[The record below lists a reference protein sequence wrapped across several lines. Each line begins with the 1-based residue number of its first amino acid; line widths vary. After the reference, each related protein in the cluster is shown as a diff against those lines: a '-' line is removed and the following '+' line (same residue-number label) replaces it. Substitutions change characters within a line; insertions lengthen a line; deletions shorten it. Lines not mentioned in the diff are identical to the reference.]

1 MDYGALARQ
10 LGGSEAPAVDYG
22 ALAKELGGVPA
33 ALEQQPIYADIPYT
47 SAPVVP
53 TTRERPLSEL
63 SAREMIMGAIET
75 PVALAATIAG
85 APLSILTSRATPEVK
100 AAVRP
105 FQYEPKSE
113 LAQRALAAIGGAAEA
128 TKLPPYSPAAG
139 LLPGVEA
146 STGATGFARAA
157 RAGRIAEQRSAES
170 YARAPMIEAA
180 QEANRLGIA
189 LNPAISNPTVMNQ
202 LQAQVAGIPQ
212 LNARLSRQNETKWSD
227 IGKRELGI
235 DPREQLTG
243 KTYEAARER
252 IAAPYREVEQIGQ
265 LMPDDAVTARI
276 RAVRPPD
283 VIGGGDAATAVAKLI
298 DEALTDIDKGLT
310 SKKALDSI
318 KQMRSEAQ
326 DIYRGDKLTPVERA
340 TADAKIGIANAL
352 EQLVDMNVKD
362 PTLLDR
368 FREARTLLAKSYAY
382 EKATNLAT
390 GRIDPVAIAKMVA
403 KDDAMTGD
411 IAAIGRIAANFPEV
425 TGGGSQT
432 TLLQRALPRIT
443 RSGVPGTLGLAAGSA
458 LGVDLIAA
466 GAAGAAA
473 GELAGRYL
481 GKRIS
486 SPEFQAR
493 SAVPPD
499 FRIPMPPSPTA
510 PVSAPAPTPNLP
522 VPYDWRQAVQTPDE
536 YYVPNFV
543 FGRPTPDVRV
553 QAPENKLLPPPSA
566 ASTMEAIAQRRA
578 YDLELERFKAQ
589 QAEQQAAAQ
598 AAATRQPTRGGT
610 LYELDP
616 TTGRL
621 RSVSEG
627 VKGATPETFA
637 DYGTNLASAIEK
649 LTGQPYARD
658 ITESK
663 LIRSETRVD
672 KKTGKPLE
680 YVRRRVVG
688 MEEGRSAQAFNLTA
702 EEKIAWDRARV
713 DLTELDPGL
722 KKLSDAAIVEKA
734 MDREWA
740 ADAIRKAREKAA
752 AFEQI
757 AQRSRDRQA
766 VMEAQANR
774 ERMLDLAE
782 QLTEQLREAR
792 PVRKGSQG
800 RKTMEF
806 KRNQLAPKP
815 ENKLIEGE

>member
-1 MDYGALARQ
+1 MAAFDPDAFLRNT
-10 LGGSEAPAVDYG
+10 APAAFDPD
-22 ALAKELGGVPA
+22 AFLRSTAPA
-33 ALEQQPIYADIPYT
+33 DQQPVYADIPYT

-113 LAQRALAAIGGAAEA
+113 LAQRALSAIGGAAEA
-128 TKLPPYSPAAG
+128 TKLPPYMPASGPIMGAQAAAG
-139 LLPGVEA
+139 EA
-146 STGATGFARAA
+146 GIARAA
-157 RAGRIAEQRSAES
+157 RAGRIAEERSAES

-189 LNPAISNPTVMNQ
+189 LNPAASNPTLSNRLKVQ
-202 LQAQVAGIPQ
+202 LANNPQ
-212 LNARLSRQNETKWSD
+212 LNAQLSKQNELKWSD

-283 VIGGGDAATAVAKLI
+283 VIGGGDAAAAVAKLI

-318 KQMRSEAQ
+318 KQMRNEAQ

-382 EKATNLAT
+382 EKATDLAT
-390 GRIDPVAIAKMVA
+390 GRVDPVAIAKMVA

-411 IAAIGRIAANFPEV
+411 IASIGRIAANFPEV
-425 TGGGSQT
+425 SSAKPSSF
-432 TLLQRALPRIT
+432 LQKAVPVVT
-443 RSGVPGTLGLAAGSA
+443 RSGMGGTLGY
-458 LGVDLIAA
+458 VV
-466 GAAGAAA
+466 GAATGLPPSLMAATGAAA
-473 GELAGRYL
+473 GELGGRYMA
-481 GKRIS
+481 KRIGT
-486 SPEFQAR
+486 PEFQAR
-493 SAVPPD
+493 SAVPTD

-598 AAATRQPTRGGT
+598 AAAARRPAGEGMP
-610 LYELDP
+610 LELDP
-616 TTGRL
+616 VTGRL
-621 RSVSEG
+621 RPASAG
-627 VKGATPETFA
+627 LRGATPETFA
-637 DYGTNLASAIEK
+637 DYGTNLNAAVAKIQA
-649 LTGQPYARD
+649 GARP
-658 ITESK
+658 T
-663 LIRSETRVD
+663 
-672 KKTGKPLE
+672 
-680 YVRRRVVG
+680 
-688 MEEGRSAQAFNLTA
+688 LTA
-702 EEKIAWDRARV
+702 EEKIAWDKRKV
-713 DLTELDPGL
+713 DLAELDPGL

-734 MDREWA
+734 MDRDWA

>member
-33 ALEQQPIYADIPYT
+33 ALEQQPVYADIPYT

-85 APLSILTSRATPEVK
+85 APLAILTSRATPEVK

-146 STGATGFARAA
+146 SAGATGFARAA

-212 LNARLSRQNETKWSD
+212 LNARLSIQNETKWSD
-227 IGKRELGI
+227 IGRRELGI
-235 DPREQLTG
+235 DPREQLTS
-243 KTYEAARER
+243 KTFEAARER
-252 IAAPYREVEQIGQ
+252 IAGPYREVEQIGR
-265 LMPDDAVTARI
+265 LTPDDAVTARI

-283 VIGGGDAATAVAKLI
+283 VIGGKAAVSEVGSLV
-298 DEALTDIDKGLT
+298 DEALSKINDGMT
-310 SKKALDSI
+310 SAEALRNI
-318 KQMRSEAQ
+318 RQLRSEAQ

-390 GRIDPVAIAKMVA
+390 GRVDPVAIAKMVA

-411 IAAIGRIAANFPEV
+411 IAAIGRIAANFPEIA
-425 TGGGSQT
+425 GGGSQAS
-432 TLLQRALPRIT
+432 LLQRAIPRIT

-493 SAVPPD
+493 SAVPTD
-499 FRIPMPPSPTA
+499 YRIPMPPPPAA
-510 PVSAPAPTPNLP
+510 PPPAPTPNLP

-536 YYVPNFV
+536 YYVPNFI

-598 AAATRQPTRGGT
+598 AAATRRPAGEGMP
-610 LYELDP
+610 LELDP
-616 TTGRL
+616 VTGRL
-621 RSVSEG
+621 RPASAG
-627 VKGATPETFA
+627 LKGATPETFA
-637 DYGTNLASAIEK
+637 DYGTNLNAAVAKIQS
-649 LTGQPYARD
+649 GARA
-658 ITESK
+658 T
-663 LIRSETRVD
+663 
-672 KKTGKPLE
+672 
-680 YVRRRVVG
+680 
-688 MEEGRSAQAFNLTA
+688 LTA
-702 EEKIAWDRARV
+702 EEKVAWDKRKV
-713 DLTELDPGL
+713 DLAELDPGL

-734 MDREWA
+734 MDRDWA

-782 QLTEQLREAR
+782 QLTEQMREAR

>member
-1 MDYGALARQ
+1 MGIRFLDEQQQTGKIRFLD
-10 LGGSEAPAVDYG
+10 EA
-22 ALAKELGGVPA
+22 A
-33 ALEQQPIYADIPYT
+33 AEQQPVYADIPYT

-75 PVALAATIAG
+75 PAALAATIAG

-128 TKLPPYSPAAG
+128 TKLPPYMPVSGPVMGAQAAAG
-139 LLPGVEA
+139 EA
-146 STGATGFARAA
+146 GIARAA
-157 RAGRIAEQRSAES
+157 RAGRIAEERSAES

-180 QEANRLGIA
+180 QEANRLGIV
-189 LNPAISNPTVMNQ
+189 LNPASSNPTLANRLRVQ
-202 LQAQVAGIPQ
+202 LANNPQ
-212 LNARLSRQNETKWSD
+212 LNAQLAQQNELKWSD
-227 IGKRELGI
+227 IGRRELGI
-235 DPREQLTG
+235 DPREQLTS
-243 KTYEAARER
+243 KTFEAARER
-252 IAAPYREVEQIGQ
+252 IAGPYREVEQIGT
-265 LMPDDAVTARI
+265 LTPDDAVTARI

-283 VIGGGDAATAVAKLI
+283 VIGGKAAASEVGSLV
-298 DEALTDIDKGLT
+298 DEALSKINEGMT
-310 SKKALDSI
+310 SAEALRNI
-318 KQMRSEAQ
+318 RQLRSEAQ

-340 TADAKIGIANAL
+340 AADAKIGIANAL

-382 EKATNLAT
+382 EKATDLAT
-390 GRIDPVAIAKMVA
+390 GRVDPVAIAKMVG

-425 TGGGSQT
+425 SSAKPSSF
-432 TLLQRALPRIT
+432 LQKAVPTIT
-443 RSGVPGTLGLAAGSA
+443 RSGMGGTLGYVTGAA
-458 LGVDLIAA
+458 LGLPPSAMA
-466 GAAGAAA
+466 AAGAAA
-473 GELAGRYL
+473 GELGGRYMA
-481 GKRIS
+481 KRIGT
-486 SPEFQAR
+486 PEFQAR

-499 FRIPMPPSPTA
+499 FRIPMPPPPAA
-510 PVSAPAPTPNLP
+510 PGAPPPAPTPNLP

-566 ASTMEAIAQRRA
+566 GSTMEAIAQRRA

-598 AAATRQPTRGGT
+598 AAAARRPAGEGMP
-610 LYELDP
+610 LELDP
-616 TTGRL
+616 VTGRL
-621 RSVSEG
+621 RPASAG
-627 VKGATPETFA
+627 LKGATPETFA
-637 DYGTNLASAIEK
+637 DYGTNLNAAVAKIQS
-649 LTGQPYARD
+649 GARA
-658 ITESK
+658 T
-663 LIRSETRVD
+663 
-672 KKTGKPLE
+672 
-680 YVRRRVVG
+680 
-688 MEEGRSAQAFNLTA
+688 LTA
-702 EEKIAWDRARV
+702 EEKVAWGKRKV
-713 DLTELDPGL
+713 DLAELDPGL
-722 KKLSDAAIVEKA
+722 KKLSDAAVVEKA

-752 AFEQI
+752 AFDQI

-782 QLTEQLREAR
+782 QLTDQMREAR